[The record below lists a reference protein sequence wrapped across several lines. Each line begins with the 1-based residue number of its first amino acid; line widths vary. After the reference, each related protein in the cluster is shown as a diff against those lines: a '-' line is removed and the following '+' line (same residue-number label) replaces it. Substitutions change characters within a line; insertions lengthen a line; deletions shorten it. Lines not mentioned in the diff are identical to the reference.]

1 MKPTMTPL
9 AAAISAWLLTASPAL
24 AADPAGTW
32 LSADGGTKVRIV
44 NCGDAL
50 CGTVVWLK
58 QPIDKAT
65 GKPKTDK
72 DNPDAAKR
80 NRPML
85 GLQVIQNMRPN
96 GADTWSGQI
105 YNADDGKTY
114 RSNLMLQGPKKA
126 RVEGCVLIFCIG
138 ENWTRTD

>member
-1 MKPTMTPL
+1 MKPI
-9 AAAISAWLLTASPAL
+9 AAAISGLLLMASPAL

-32 LSADGGTKVRIV
+32 LSADGGSKVRIV
-44 NCGDAL
+44 NCGASL

-58 QPIDKAT
+58 EPVDKAT

-72 DNPDAAKR
+72 DNPDTAKR

-85 GLQVIQNMRPN
+85 GLQVIQGMRPN

-114 RSNLMLQGPKKA
+114 RSNLMLQSPKKA